1 MINTLVCSAPAGIDG
16 SGRVRVPAQ
25 RWASLL
31 TAGVPAAGGAMRQ
44 QAVAVSSLVEAV
56 EAVPTG
62 TPFGTTTP
70 YSTLGNHSP
79 GRPQS

>member
-1 MINTLVCSAPAGIDG
+1 MISIAICGAPAGNDG
-16 SGRVRVPAQ
+16 SGRVRVPAK

-44 QAVAVSSLVEAV
+44 QAVSVVAAV

>member
-1 MINTLVCSAPAGIDG
+1 MISILVCSAPAGIDG

-31 TAGVPAAGGAMRQ
+31 TGELLAAGGAMRP
-44 QAVAVSSLVEAV
+44 VAD
-56 EAVPTG
+56 AVPAGHTG
-62 TPFGTTTP
+62 TPFGTTNP

-79 GRPQS
+79 GRPRS